1 MASFDFVPLTLH
13 YAQDERWKR
22 ASAKHPTTGRKV
34 GEASATYPATG
45 RKVEEAFRDVSP
57 NRSS

>member
-13 YAQDERWKR
+13 YAQDERWER
-22 ASAKHPTTGRKV
+22 PAAKYPATVRTV
-34 GEASATYPATG
+34 GEAI
-45 RKVEEAFRDVSP
+45 RKYSTTVRTVGEAVREDSH